1 MANSPEST
9 IPYTS
14 YFGQHLEGRLAK
26 MPSDRKVPISVIT
39 TVYVK
44 TNVALF
50 LETSKSIKAQTV
62 TPHEWLVLSHG
73 PISDELSIV
82 LEKLRDEGALRW
94 LTLDEN
100 LGIQGGLRYC
110 LERATGEFVLSLDA
124 DDLLTPDAIALLSDA
139 TAASPEVR
147 VFYSDEDILIDDVPN
162 HPFYRPAFDP
172 VHLFSHSYIWHCILF
187 HRATGLELG
196 AYTNSRAEYAQD
208 WDLLIRFVRAG
219 HEPEH
224 IPEVLY
230 HWRHHRSSLSNS
242 GSLFEGSV
250 RSVKGCLEAI
260 RLGDFADLLSIE
272 EYPIGPPASDFYLRR
287 SASNVPPCLLLTMSD
302 SDSVPSVDIEGHI
315 FSRSAH
321 VQADRGTNGLRAR
334 KEAIED
340 SGEPFICLRNDTV
353 TDFEQLGILQ
363 AFKHLELVPSIQA
376 VGGMLSS
383 KLGMVI
389 HGPVVRFDGKFADLS
404 AGRPA
409 TGNNAHMFNIWK
421 PHCVDLPCLDL
432 MIARQDFLLDA
443 LAAAPVNLALRSLS
457 WWLGRTAYRTKQRI
471 AFEPL
476 FMGFVTDETK
486 LLGDPPASL
495 LRAEAAFGPS
505 DFHGSPPRGLSR
517 IVGMSEHHM
526 R

>member
-1 MANSPEST
+1 MVNSPQSA
-9 IPYTS
+9 IPYAS
-14 YFGQHLEGRLAK
+14 YFEQHLESRLASA
-26 MPSDRKVPISVIT
+26 PTDPKVSISVVT
-39 TVYVK
+39 TVYIK

-50 LETSKSIKAQTV
+50 LETAKSIKAQTV

-73 PISDELSIV
+73 PISDDLSTA
-82 LEKLRDEGALRW
+82 LERLRDEGALRW
-94 LTLDEN
+94 LTLDKN

-110 LERATGEFVLSLDA
+110 LEQATGKFILSLDA

-139 TAASPEVR
+139 AAESPETL
-147 VFYSDEDILIDDVPN
+147 VFYSDEDILVDDVPV

-187 HRATGLELG
+187 HRATGLELN
-196 AYTNSRAEYAQD
+196 AYTNARTEYAQD

-219 HEPEH
+219 HEPGH
-224 IPEVLY
+224 IPEILY

-250 RSVKGCLEAI
+250 SSIKGCLDAI

-287 SASNVPPCLLLTMSD
+287 SASNVPSCLLLTMSD
-302 SDSVPSVDIEGHI
+302 SDGVPSADIEGDV
-315 FSRSAH
+315 FCRSAH
-321 VQADRGTNGLRAR
+321 VRVDRGINGLHAL
-334 KEAIED
+334 KGAIED
-340 SGEPFICLRNDTV
+340 SGETFVCLRNDTV
-353 TDFEQLGILQ
+353 TDFEELGILQ
-363 AFKHLELVPSIQA
+363 AFKHLELVPSVQ
-376 VGGMLSS
+376 VVSGMLSS
-383 KLGMVI
+383 KLGMVL
-389 HGPVVRFDGKFADLS
+389 HGPVVRFDGKFSDLS

-432 MIARQDFLLDA
+432 MIAGRDFLLDA
-443 LAAAPVNLALRSLS
+443 LAAAPANLALRSLS
-457 WWLGRTAYRTKQRI
+457 WWLGRTARLTKQRV

-486 LLGDPPASL
+486 LTGDPPASL

-505 DFHGSPPRGLSR
+505 DFHGSQPRGLSR
-517 IVGMSEHHM
+517 IAGMSGRHM

>member
-1 MANSPEST
+1 MANSPQSAV
-9 IPYTS
+9 PYAS
-14 YFGQHLEGRLAK
+14 YFERHLEGRLAK
-26 MPSDRKVPISVIT
+26 APTDRKMPISVIT
-39 TVYVK
+39 TVYIK

-50 LETSKSIKAQTV
+50 LETAKSIKAQTV
-62 TPHEWLVLSHG
+62 APHEWLVLSHG

-82 LEKLRDEGALRW
+82 LERLRDEDVLRW

-139 TAASPEVR
+139 AAESPETLA
-147 VFYSDEDILIDDVPN
+147 FYSDEDILVDDVPV

-172 VHLFSHSYIWHCILF
+172 VHFFSHSYIWHCILF
-187 HRATGLELG
+187 HRATALELDV
-196 AYTNSRAEYAQD
+196 YTNAQTEYAQD

-219 HEPEH
+219 HEPGH
-224 IPEVLY
+224 VPEVLY
-230 HWRHHRSSLSNS
+230 HWRHHQSSLSNS
-242 GSLFEGSV
+242 GSLFDGSV
-250 RSVKGCLEAI
+250 RSVKGCLDAI
-260 RLGDFADLLSIE
+260 RLGDYADLLSIE

-287 SASNVPPCLLLTMSD
+287 SASHVPPCLLLTMSD
-302 SDSVPSVDIEGHI
+302 SDDVPGGIEKDV

-321 VQADRGTNGLRAR
+321 VRADRGTNGLHAL
-334 KEAIED
+334 KEAIQD
-340 SGEPFICLRNDTV
+340 SGEALVCLRNDTV
-353 TDFEQLGILQ
+353 ADFEQLGILQ
-363 AFKHLELVPSIQA
+363 AFKHLELVPSVQA
-376 VGGMLSS
+376 VSGMLST
-383 KLGMVI
+383 KLGMVLS
-389 HGPVVRFDGKFADLS
+389 GPVVRFDGKFSDLS

-432 MIARQDFLLDA
+432 MIARREFLLDA
-443 LAAAPVNLALRSLS
+443 LAAAPANFALRSLA
-457 WWLGRTAYRTKQRI
+457 WWLGRTAHRTRQRV

-486 LLGDPPASL
+486 LIGDPPASL
-495 LRAEAAFGPS
+495 SRAEAAFGPS
-505 DFHGSPPRGLSR
+505 DLHGSPPRGLSR
-517 IVGMSEHHM
+517 IAGMSSHHT